1 MRKQL
6 DNRWKQID
14 KFETSVKT
22 LAEAKVAWRRKL
34 SVKEG
39 ELEAIKVYFLF
50 VHYVI
55 VFSFIIYDASS
66 PMPRW
71 HPSSLA
77 LRSLVGLMPWKFDPL
92 RHGRPMLNEG

>member
-50 VHYVI
+50 VHYAI
-55 VFSFIIYDASS
+55 VFSFIIHDASL

-92 RHGRPMLNEG
+92 RHGRPMQNEG